1 MMLGSWLRRLSLA
14 AVTVM
19 AAASLTA
26 PFAAAHMPD
35 PLLGGELFE
44 QEQRVGYRWRSGQVP
59 PTWMKQAINAGAQ
72 DSNESRRSAAAI
84 FSYDAAG
91 RSLIAYDEPTGCG
104 AVGAACANRSG
115 APVYFTMA
123 FRRQGYPF
131 DWGTLR
137 WCQAYDTAPTGCYD
151 AETFALHEFGH
162 GLNLG
167 HHELLADESDFRD
180 TVMAPIVR
188 SKPRAG
194 YNARRYGPCDL
205 ATLQRRYD
213 IPSSTTAIALCQS
226 LDTTL
231 TLSANDQSVG
241 YRDPVT
247 FTAGLRITDVAIAG
261 ELGNNHLSSR
271 TVTLQRRI
279 VGTTAWEYVTRLAAG
294 PNGVG
299 YVSTQT
305 PSTSYEWRAVFLEPD
320 DEGLQ
325 GAVSNVLIVNVG
337 GCTGQPCPTGGG
349 DRH

>member
-1 MMLGSWLRRLSLA
+1 MTLGSRIGRLSLA
-14 AVTVM
+14 GVATMAV
-19 AAASLTA
+19 AILLA

-35 PLLGGELFE
+35 PPLGGALFE

-59 PTWMKQAINAGAQ
+59 PPWMKLAINAGAQ
-72 DSNESRRSAAAI
+72 DSNESRRSAAAV

-115 APVYFTMA
+115 APESFTMA

-137 WCQAYDTAPTGCYD
+137 WCQAYDSAPNGCYD
-151 AETFALHEFGH
+151 AETVALHEFGH
-162 GLNLG
+162 ALNLG
-167 HHELLADESDFRD
+167 HHQLLADESDFRD

-194 YNARRYGPCDL
+194 YDVRRYGPCDL

-213 IPSSTTAIALCQS
+213 IPSSTTTIALCQS

-231 TLSANDQSVG
+231 TLTANDQSVG

-247 FTAGLRITDVAIAG
+247 FTVGLRITDVAVAG

-271 TVTLQRRI
+271 AVTLQRRI
-279 VGTTAWEYVTRLAAG
+279 VGTTAWQHVAYLAPG

-305 PSTSYEWRAVFLEPD
+305 VTTSSEWRAVFLEPD

-325 GAVSNVLIVNVG
+325 GAASNVLIVNVG
-337 GCTGQPCPTGGG
+337 GCTLQPCPTGAG
-349 DRH
+349 DRR